1 MEKRRPNQNIRTK
14 NKEYYDNNKNK
25 LLEQSKQHYYN
36 NRSEILKYT
45 YRRRRD
51 NVLRDKERQYYK
63 MQYQKKVKKD
73 PSIYII
79 III

>member
-1 MEKRRPNQNIRTK
+1 MEKRSTYQNIRTK

-25 LLEQSKQHYYN
+25 LLEKSKQHYYN

-45 YRRRRD
+45 YRRHRD
-51 NVLRDKERQYYK
+51 NVLREKERQYYK
-63 MQYQKKVKKD
+63 MKYQKVNKD